1 MHQSTQRI
9 SRRAR
14 FAIIAM
20 TSVLLGLASPAVAD
34 NDLEEF
40 IVEEPRRRLSR
51 DVITRLDNLPE
62 TEPNWFRTNIHTT
75 KKHGLEFS
83 HSYVTKNRRKII
95 LKVKGPLLRKKTP
108 GLTFE
113 IRF

>member
-1 MHQSTQRI
+1 MHQSMRPIGKRHSLATVI
-9 SRRAR
+9 MA
-14 FAIIAM
+14 
-20 TSVLLGLASPAVAD
+20 TVVLGLVGPAFAEE
-34 NDLEEF
+34 NLEKF
-40 IVEEPRRRLSR
+40 IVEEPRKQLSR
-51 DVITRLDNLPE
+51 DIITRLDNLPE